1 MKKDRVFLD
10 SDVILDLL
18 TEREPHFEAVLD
30 LFIGIQ
36 NKKILA
42 YTSPVVIANVFYIMA
57 RHSNKEK
64 ALRALIKIK
73 ALIKVLS
80 CGDEEIELAL
90 SSDFTDFEDSIQ
102 YYTALNHKMD
112 FILTRN
118 VKDYKNANMN
128 VITPFEYINSTLWI
142 ILR

>member
-1 MKKDRVFLD
+1 MKKDKVFLD

-18 TEREPHFEAVLD
+18 TEREPHLEAVINI
-30 LFIGIQ
+30 FIEIQ
-36 NKKILA
+36 NKKISA

-57 RHSNKEK
+57 RHTNKNT
-64 ALRALIKIK
+64 ALKALIKIK
-73 ALIKVLS
+73 SLIKVLS
-80 CGDEEIELAL
+80 CGDDEIELAL

-102 YYTALNHKMD
+102 YYTALNHKID

-128 VITPFEYINSTLWI
+128 VVTPLEYIASKKDL
-142 ILR
+142 